1 MKKWLMCSM
10 TAAVLALPC
19 GAAAQPAGD
28 TRGAAE
34 RLAGQVMRA
43 DYEGDR
49 PMLQRLHEDLAPLAA
64 KAGDARTASRLRY
77 WQGFALWR
85 RAFNGFNQSTPPAD
99 LSSDLEAAIRHFD
112 AALRDD
118 PAFVDA
124 KVGTISCMQSLAAL
138 SRDNPARIQELVP
151 RFMQLFKE
159 SLAEAPDN
167 PRLLWVYGAQ
177 QWYNAS
183 QLGKGRREDAIATYA
198 KGVELARSQKG
209 RAVDPL
215 EPAWGEPELL
225 MSLAWT
231 SLNAPEPDA
240 RAAKAHAQQA
250 LALVPHWRYLRDILM
265 PQIEEKLA
273 KPK

>member
-1 MKKWLMCSM
+1 MSTSARL
-10 TAAVLALPC
+10 VLACVLLLLLSSARAPAQRA
-19 GAAAQPAGD
+19 GSVRDAAALLIAGI
-28 TRGAAE
+28 
-34 RLAGQVMRA
+34 VRA

-49 PMLQRLHEDLAPLAA
+49 PKLQQLHEDLAPLTAT
-64 KAGDARTASRLRY
+64 AGDPRTASRLRY

-85 RAFNGFNQSTPPAD
+85 RAFNGFNGSPPPAD
-99 LSSDLEAAIRHFD
+99 LGSDLEGAIRDFE

-118 PAFVDA
+118 PGFVDA
-124 KVGTISCMQSLAAL
+124 KVGIISCMQSLAAL
-138 SRDNPARIQELVP
+138 SRDNPQRIQELVP

-159 SLAEAPDN
+159 SLAAAPGN

-177 QWYNAS
+177 QYYNAS

-198 KGVELARSQKG
+198 KGLDLARTQKG
-209 RAVDPL
+209 RVADPL
-215 EPAWGEPELL
+215 EPTWGEPELL

-240 RAAKAHAQQA
+240 RAAKEHAQQA

-265 PQIEEKLA
+265 PQIDAKL
-273 KPK
+273 K